1 MREVNPVVQAQINS
15 INTRIAKLESKAKA
29 LRTKVI
35 KVYEEVERVRA
46 ELYDISVDDLYIS
59 IYTLNALKENKVMTV
74 GQLMELGEYELLG
87 LPRIGKTSINGIR
100 GELEALGLDLPY
112 MTRQIALDH
121 EVLADNLPF
130 FLKSQAE

>member
-1 MREVNPVVQAQINS
+1 
-15 INTRIAKLESKAKA
+15 
-29 LRTKVI
+29 
-35 KVYEEVERVRA
+35 
-46 ELYDISVDDLYIS
+46 
-59 IYTLNALKENKVMTV
+59 
-74 GQLMELGEYELLG
+74 MELGEYELLG